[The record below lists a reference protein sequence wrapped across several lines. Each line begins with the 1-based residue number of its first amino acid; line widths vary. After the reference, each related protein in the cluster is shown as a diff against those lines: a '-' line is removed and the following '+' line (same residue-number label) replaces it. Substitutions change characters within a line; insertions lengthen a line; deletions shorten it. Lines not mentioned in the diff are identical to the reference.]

1 MAIFKLNEQC
11 FNDPSTKPMKILKF
25 HFMISYHKRRERKS
39 EITREK
45 DTKINEIQ
53 GDLSQQRWELG
64 EVKMRKDR
72 DACLLKILSGLKIRY
87 FLYFWDENKMKQDNI
102 KKKKLKKI
110 EKKKWPCLLS
120 DQPFVS
126 HVTASGL
133 GLYGI

>member
-39 EITREK
+39 GITREK
-45 DTKINEIQ
+45 DTRINEIQ

-102 KKKKLKKI
+102 KKKLKKI
-110 EKKKWPCLLS
+110 KKKKWPCLLS